1 MEGVFYEGQSLTVLE
16 RQTTVEG
23 QEVLGAWT
31 LTVGEYDGTLTVRLY
46 APETGRVYRIADSA
60 AELLDTSRDGRY
72 LVFTLEN
79 GGTLAYT
86 RAEEPHSAYRIAPIG
101 AGVAGA
107 AVIVLLLRR
116 RKRKQSA
123 PPEAESGD

>member
-1 MEGVFYEGQSLTVLE
+1 MRTERPDGSARGREGRAGVAPG
-16 RQTTVEG
+16 RRP
-23 QEVLGAWT
+23 A
-31 LTVGEYDGTLTVRLY
+31 
-46 APETGRVYRIADSA
+46 APETGRVYRIADGS

-86 RAEEPHSAYRIAPIG
+86 RAEEPHPAYRIAPIG

-116 RKRKQSA
+116 RKKKQST
-123 PPEAESGD
+123 PPEAESQRLQPPPAGKSDL